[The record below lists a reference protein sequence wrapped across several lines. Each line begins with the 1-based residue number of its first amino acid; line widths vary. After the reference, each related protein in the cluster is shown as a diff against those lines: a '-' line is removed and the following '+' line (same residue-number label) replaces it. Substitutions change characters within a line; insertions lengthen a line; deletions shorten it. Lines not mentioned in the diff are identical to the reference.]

1 MSGAWGAVNGTHDQI
16 RFYELWNETT
26 PYFPDARGLS
36 VALKNNLDDA
46 RAQHLLALRGVEL
59 KKIGIESVVAIT
71 NAVHRAG
78 DSLRMPRPPHPGEHA
93 PLREDS
99 DVILFP
105 CNTVACA
112 TCGNLALTVDKG
124 AARKGHRM
132 DLRAFFANGISRPAK
147 EWALLCE
154 KCETLKPPEGDV
166 TKGLIVVDASMGKG
180 VWASDEEE
188 SPSGDLCVS
197 EAAAE
202 SLGDEQITIGA
213 QAPEAST
220 STSGLRV
227 TRQTTG
233 VRPRLNY
240 RQCLAARKPEPTAPP
255 PKQAPPPKPPKPP
268 KTAQPPKK
276 RALSRRQWVTT
287 WPRATASQPRRL
299 HRLW

>member
-166 TKGLIVVDASMGKG
+166 TKGLIVVDRRWGRGCGPATRKSHRQETCAFRRQQRR
-180 VWASDEEE
+180 VWAMSRSRLALKRRRRRPRHRVYGSHDR
-188 SPSGDLCVS
+188 PPACGL
-197 EAAAE
+197 
-202 SLGDEQITIGA
+202 
-213 QAPEAST
+213 AST
-220 STSGLRV
+220 
-227 TRQTTG
+227 TG
-233 VRPRLNY
+233 S
-240 RQCLAARKPEPTAPP
+240 A
-255 PKQAPPPKPPKPP
+255 
-268 KTAQPPKK
+268 
-276 RALSRRQWVTT
+276 
-287 WPRATASQPRRL
+287 
-299 HRLW
+299 